1 MRKLAGGLVTG
12 GERVLVFGMLFDR
25 GVGLAVQIGGKA
37 GKLLLQRGKLL
48 LRSLQCVLGGV
59 IGGFRREVVGDQL
72 LLALK
77 VDRVE
82 VDVLLGLIDLGLHVA
97 VTGL

>member
-37 GKLLLQRGKLL
+37 GKGCC
-48 LRSLQCVLGGV
+48 SEASFCCEACNV
-59 IGGFRREVVGDQL
+59 F
-72 LLALK
+72 LA
-77 VDRVE
+77 
-82 VDVLLGLIDLGLHVA
+82 A
-97 VTGL
+97 S